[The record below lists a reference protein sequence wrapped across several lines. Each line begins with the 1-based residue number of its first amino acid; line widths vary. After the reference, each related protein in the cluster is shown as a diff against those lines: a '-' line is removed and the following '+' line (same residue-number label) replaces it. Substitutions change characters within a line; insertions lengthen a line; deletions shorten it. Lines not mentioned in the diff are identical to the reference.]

1 MVWLRHS
8 IPNKLIPSLW
18 WTAYFLM
25 EKSLVW
31 YLVFLSFKINSVV
44 LNVCW
49 YFRHSL
55 FHLDRQIFQSLGLR
69 SKRSAK
75 FPDLIVIWS
84 LVPLFIWGVFILLSW
99 LIFVLFTNI
108 FTKILLITTFLAMHS
123 REIFLWI
130 DQFLYQLRVFN
141 VFNFF
146 SFWINW
152 RQVLS
157 NVKMNRVKNVAIF
170 SEIIWTW
177 LWNSATIL
185 KIVRKIRCKNFRSS
199 EVTVSNK
206 LKKRCHFGPHSI
218 Y

>member
-49 YFRHSL
+49 HFRHSL

-108 FTKILLITTFLAMHS
+108 FTKILLITTFLAMSS

-130 DQFLYQLRVFN
+130 DQFLYQLSVFN

-146 SFWINW
+146 FILDKLTSGFEQCKNEQSKECSYIFRNYLNLA
-152 RQVLS
+152 VKLS
-157 NVKMNRVKNVAIF
+157 NNTENSQKNKM
-170 SEIIWTW
+170 
-177 LWNSATIL
+177 
-185 KIVRKIRCKNFRSS
+185 
-199 EVTVSNK
+199 
-206 LKKRCHFGPHSI
+206 
-218 Y
+218 